1 MKRVAALA
9 LAALASLAAHSSRAE
24 PQPGAARPA
33 PEPEELRVVVARR
46 ARELT
51 GTPVRIAELRYELI
65 GSRFVGAG
73 IEAGPIGNPYV
84 KLPNLV
90 VELALLAG
98 GGGRTIASVEAT
110 GPRVSIPGEWLGRA
124 LRKGRAHGAL
134 TVRSVKIR
142 GGRITI
148 RLGAGRAP
156 FVLEGVDLSL
166 SDLVIPAGAAGDP
179 FRASGSVKL
188 VVKRATL
195 GDLALSR
202 LVAQGKLS
210 GDTLSLEL
218 QLAGLGGNARLAGKL
233 ALGAELGPLELKGS
247 TELRPAGAAG
257 PRVWGP
263 LSLKGKSL
271 EAILLEGKLRSE
283 PQLEPRRGKAELP
296 PLLRMRVKV
305 GKRELRGTLTD
316 WQLR

>member
-1 MKRVAALA
+1 MKRFAALA
-9 LAALASLAAHSSRAE
+9 LAALASLAAPSSRAE
-24 PQPGAARPA
+24 PQPGPKPSA
-33 PEPEELRVVVARR
+33 EPEELRVVIARR

-73 IEAGPIGNPYV
+73 IEAGPVGNPYV

-98 GGGRTIASVEAT
+98 GGRTIASVEAS

-134 TVRSVKIR
+134 TVRSVKLR

-148 RLGAGRAP
+148 RLGGGRAP
-156 FVLEGVDLSL
+156 VVLDGVDLSL
-166 SDLVIPAGAAGDP
+166 NDLVIPAGAAGDP

-195 GDLALSR
+195 GELALHR

-210 GDTLSLEL
+210 GDTLALEL
-218 QLAGLGGNARLAGKL
+218 QLAGLGGNVRLAGKL

-263 LSLKGKSL
+263 LTLKGKTL

-283 PQLEPRRGKAELP
+283 RELEPRRGKAELP

>member
-1 MKRVAALA
+1 VKRFAALA
-9 LAALASLAAHSSRAE
+9 LAALASLAAPSSRAE
-24 PQPGAARPA
+24 PQPGPKPSA
-33 PEPEELRVVVARR
+33 EPEELRVVIARR

-73 IEAGPIGNPYV
+73 IEAGPVGNPYV

-98 GGGRTIASVEAT
+98 GGRTIASVEAS

-134 TVRSVKIR
+134 TVRSVKLR

-148 RLGAGRAP
+148 RLGGGRAP
-156 FVLEGVDLSL
+156 VVLDGVDLSL
-166 SDLVIPAGAAGDP
+166 NDLVIPAGAAGDP

-195 GDLALSR
+195 GELALHR

-210 GDTLSLEL
+210 GDTLALEL
-218 QLAGLGGNARLAGKL
+218 QLAGLGGNVRLAGKL

-263 LSLKGKSL
+263 LTLKGKTL

-283 PQLEPRRGKAELP
+283 RELEPRRGKAELP